1 MRVTSTA
8 LPDVKLIVPTK
19 FEDERGFF
27 LESYNQRALAAHGI
41 DAVFVQDNHSLSR
54 RSGVVRGLHFQTE
67 PFAQHKLMRVTRG
80 SIFDV
85 AVDIRTG
92 SPTFG
97 RHVALRLSADD
108 PSQLLIPVGF
118 AHGFCTLE
126 PDTEVMYKVS
136 AVYSPEHDKGILW
149 NDPALAIPW
158 PVDPEHA
165 VLSDKD
171 KRNPKLADLP
181 SCFRYTGPGMTPA
194 S

>member
-1 MRVTSTA
+1 MRVTPTA

-27 LESYNQRALAAHGI
+27 VESYNQRALAAHGI
-41 DAVFVQDNHSLSR
+41 DVVFVQDNHSLSR
-54 RSGVVRGLHFQTE
+54 RAGVVRGLHFQTE

-85 AVDIRTG
+85 AVDVRTG

-97 RHVALRLSADD
+97 RHVALRLNADD

-149 NDPALAIPW
+149 NDPALGIAW
-158 PVDPEHA
+158 PVDPAHA

-181 SCFRYTGPGMTPA
+181 SYFRYAPPA
-194 S
+194 

>member
-1 MRVTSTA
+1 MRVTPTE
-8 LPDVKLIVPTK
+8 LPDVKLIVPNK

-27 LESYNQRALAAHGI
+27 VETYNQKALAAHGI
-41 DAVFVQDNHSLSR
+41 DTVFVQDNHSLSR
-54 RSGVVRGLHFQTE
+54 PTGTVRGLHFQTG
-67 PFAQHKLMRVTRG
+67 PFAQHKLIRVTRG

-97 RHVALRLSADD
+97 RHVALTLSADD
-108 PSQLLIPVGF
+108 PAQMLVPIGF

-136 AVYSPEHDKGILW
+136 APYSREHDRGILW
-149 NDPALAIPW
+149 NDPALAVPW
-158 PVDPEHA
+158 PVDSA
-165 VLSDKD
+165 RAMLSDKD
-171 KRNPKLADLP
+171 KRNPMLAELP
-181 SCFRYTGPGMTPA
+181 SYFDYAARCR